1 MKRAVYAG
9 SFDPMTNGH
18 LDIIQR
24 GLVLADELI
33 VAVAVNTSKS
43 NGLFDFEARVEMI
56 RSVIGDDQRV
66 RVMKLD
72 GLLTDF
78 CKREGIQLMLPV
90 CGPSLTLKS
99 CRWPT

>member
-43 NGLFDFEARVEMI
+43 NGLFDFGRA
-56 RSVIGDDQRV
+56 
-66 RVMKLD
+66 
-72 GLLTDF
+72 
-78 CKREGIQLMLPV
+78 
-90 CGPSLTLKS
+90 
-99 CRWPT
+99 